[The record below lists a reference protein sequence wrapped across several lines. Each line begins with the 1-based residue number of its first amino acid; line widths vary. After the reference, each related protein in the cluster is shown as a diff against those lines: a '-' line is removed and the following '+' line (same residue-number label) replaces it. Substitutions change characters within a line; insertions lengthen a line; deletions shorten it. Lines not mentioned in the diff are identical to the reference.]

1 MAGFLPFSA
10 IYIELR
16 YMFASMWGHKIYTLF
31 GILFIAFIMLIIVTS
46 FITIALTYF
55 QLAVEDYRWW
65 WRSFIT
71 GGSTGFFVYAYCFF
85 YFFARSAMFG
95 FVQTSFFFGYMF
107 CISFGFFLMLGSIGF
122 FSAFRFVHYIY
133 SSIKCD

>member
-1 MAGFLPFSA
+1 
-10 IYIELR
+10 
-16 YMFASMWGHKIYTLF
+16 
-31 GILFIAFIMLIIVTS
+31 MLIIVTS

-55 QLAVEDYRWW
+55 QLAIEDYRWW

-85 YFFARSAMFG
+85 YFFNRSAMFG
-95 FVQTSFFFGYMF
+95 FMQTSFFFGYMF
-107 CISFGFFLMLGSIGF
+107 CISFGFFLMLGSVGF

>member
-1 MAGFLPFSA
+1 
-10 IYIELR
+10 
-16 YMFASMWGHKIYTLF
+16 MFASMRGHKIYTLF
-31 GILFIAFIMLIIVTS
+31 GILFIAFVMLIIVTS

-55 QLAVEDYRWW
+55 QLAIEDYRWW

-85 YFFARSAMFG
+85 YFFNRSAMFG
-95 FVQTSFFFGYMF
+95 FMQTSFFFGYMF
-107 CISFGFFLMLGSIGF
+107 CISFGFFLMLGSVGF